1 MRLSI
6 DTVRE
11 CGKVAEAAL
20 CYTGDILDPNRDKY
34 DLHYYINMAKELEKA
49 GANIIAIKD
58 MAGLLKPEAAYR
70 LVSSLKSYVNVPIHL
85 HTHEGSGNAIY
96 TYARAIDAGVDI
108 VDTAMSAMSNGTSQ
122 PSGSSL
128 YYALS
133 GHPRQPRLDVDA
145 MNELSRYWET
155 VRPYYKAADRT
166 ENFPNPE
173 VYVHEMPGGQYTNL
187 KQQAQALG
195 LIHRWEEIKDMY
207 HRVSMMFGD
216 LIKVTPSSKVVGDM
230 ALFMVQNDL
239 TEEDV
244 YAKGDILDFPASVVE
259 FFEGRIGTPYQGF
272 PEKLQKLVLK
282 GRAPISERPGAVLPP
297 VDFEDVRAKLKE
309 LEAPTTDEAVSAYC
323 LYPKVFTDWVNRYN
337 QFGDVSVLDTPTF
350 FFGMTPGE
358 VIKVEIEQGKVL
370 VIKLDHISEANA
382 AGMRTV
388 FFEFNGLPR
397 EIEIKDRN
405 AKTTTV
411 TRKKAEKGNMGEIG
425 ASLSGSVV
433 KVLVEK
439 GQSVTKGTPLSAPIS
454 GIVSAIHVAAGE
466 RVESGDCLL
475 EIKTQM

>member
-1 MRLSI
+1 MLLSSSLSWQPKIGIDVFRIFDSLNGLDNMRLSI

-259 FFEGRIGTPYQGF
+259 FFEDASALRTKGF
-272 PEKLQKLVLK
+272 PKSCRSWCSKDAHLSASVL
-282 GRAPISERPGAVLPP
+282 AL
-297 VDFEDVRAKLKE
+297 
-309 LEAPTTDEAVSAYC
+309 YC
-323 LYPKVFTDWVNRYN
+323 LR
-337 QFGDVSVLDTPTF
+337 
-350 FFGMTPGE
+350 
-358 VIKVEIEQGKVL
+358 
-370 VIKLDHISEANA
+370 
-382 AGMRTV
+382 
-388 FFEFNGLPR
+388 
-397 EIEIKDRN
+397 
-405 AKTTTV
+405 
-411 TRKKAEKGNMGEIG
+411 
-425 ASLSGSVV
+425 
-433 KVLVEK
+433 
-439 GQSVTKGTPLSAPIS
+439 
-454 GIVSAIHVAAGE
+454 
-466 RVESGDCLL
+466 
-475 EIKTQM
+475 